1 MQIKHTRDTMAQTY
15 IDALRIREKVFVQGQ
30 GVPQNIEIDKDEAYC
45 VHFVLYTNNQKAA
58 ATLRFLPKDDHLLY
72 LQRMAVLK
80 QFQGK
85 GYGKI
90 LIEHA
95 LSFAKEQGF
104 NEIILH
110 SQLPAIGFYQKLGF
124 ETFGEEFEEAGIKHV
139 NMKKM
144 L

>member
-1 MQIKHTRDTMAQTY
+1 MQINYTRNTMSQTY
-15 IDALRIREKVFVQGQ
+15 RDALSIRQKVFVQGQ
-30 GVPQNIEIDKDEAYC
+30 GVPQNIEIDKDEAYR
-45 VHFVLYTNNQKAA
+45 VHFVLYTNNQEAV

-72 LQRMAVLK
+72 LQRMAVLN
-80 QFQGK
+80 QFQGN

-110 SQLPAIGFYQKLGF
+110 AQLPAIGFYQKLGF
-124 ETFGEEFEEAGIKHV
+124 ETLGEEFEEAGIKHF